1 MEEKEREKK
10 KATEERERKGK
21 GDQGY
26 PPDLRK
32 IIKRNIKAGKLGQDG
47 TSLIFTS

>member
-21 GDQGY
+21 GEGY